1 MESSNIISG
10 NGKKIFYNVNLKSV
24 IGILLSIVA
33 FIVAVLLPSELY
45 GLPGLSVIE
54 KRMVG
59 IFIVAA
65 ILWITEALPPWC
77 TSILIIAIM
86 LLTVSDSGLWL
97 FLDVPDEQLGNLIS
111 YKEILASF
119 ADPVIILFLG
129 GFVLA
134 ICVSKIGLDAF
145 LARVL
150 LYPFGTRPHMVLLG
164 FIIVTAIFSAF
175 ISDTATTAMMLTFL
189 APVIKSMP
197 PNGKGRIAL
206 TMAIP
211 FGAIIGGVSTPIGTP
226 PNGIALKYLNDP
238 TGLNL
243 NIGFGDWVAMML
255 PVTISTLLI
264 AWLVLIWL
272 FPFKEK
278 HLHLSINNK
287 LNKGFKTWM
296 VAITFLVTVVV
307 WFTGRFNGI
316 NSYVAAMI
324 PITLLSITGIFT
336 KNDLEQINWSVLWM
350 VAGGFALGL
359 GFKDSGLANDL
370 VQSIPFNTWSPLA
383 VLIGSGLLCWF
394 LSNFI
399 SNTAS
404 SALLVPIICTVGVG
418 MGDALAP
425 VGGIKTLLMSIALSA
440 SMAMTLPI
448 STPSNA
454 LAHSTGFVKQ
464 SEMARAGLLVGIIG
478 GAVGYL
484 VLIFWS

>member
-1 MESSNIISG
+1 
-10 NGKKIFYNVNLKSV
+10 
-24 IGILLSIVA
+24 
-33 FIVAVLLPSELY
+33 
-45 GLPGLSVIE
+45 
-54 KRMVG
+54 
-59 IFIVAA
+59 
-65 ILWITEALPPWC
+65 
-77 TSILIIAIM
+77 
-86 LLTVSDSGLWL
+86 
-97 FLDVPDEQLGNLIS
+97 
-111 YKEILASF
+111 
-119 ADPVIILFLG
+119 
-129 GFVLA
+129 
-134 ICVSKIGLDAF
+134 
-145 LARVL
+145 
-150 LYPFGTRPHMVLLG
+150 
-164 FIIVTAIFSAF
+164 
-175 ISDTATTAMMLTFL
+175 
-189 APVIKSMP
+189 
-197 PNGKGRIAL
+197 
-206 TMAIP
+206 
-211 FGAIIGGVSTPIGTP
+211 
-226 PNGIALKYLNDP
+226 
-238 TGLNL
+238 
-243 NIGFGDWVAMML
+243 
-255 PVTISTLLI
+255 
-264 AWLVLIWL
+264 
-272 FPFKEK
+272 
-278 HLHLSINNK
+278 
-287 LNKGFKTWM
+287 
-296 VAITFLVTVVV
+296 
-307 WFTGRFNGI
+307 
-316 NSYVAAMI
+316 MI

-478 GAVGYL
+478 GTVGYL